1 MASSADIKMNEFA
14 TATDG
19 AYIYAEAADG
29 SQVKISKA
37 SLASLIKTL
46 IGEATSSASGLMS
59 ASDKKS
65 QFKAKGWSLYE
76 INNADTATDRGIYRF
91 NAASGEESTRN
102 PILGNK
108 WGILIVFTAHSDMN
122 PIAQLFI
129 PSSNNFICL
138 RQNYNYGG
146 IAGVTWNRISFQ

>member
-1 MASSADIKMNEFA
+1 MASTADIRMNQA
-14 TATDG
+14 TVASDG
-19 AYIYAEAADG
+19 SYVYAEAADG
-29 SQVKISKA
+29 SLVKISKA

-46 IGEATSSASGLMS
+46 IGEATNATSGLMS
-59 ASDKKS
+59 ANDKMS
-65 QFKAKGWSLYE
+65 QFNAKGWSLYE

-91 NAASGEESTRN
+91 NASSGEESTRN
-102 PILGNK
+102 PILGNN
-108 WGILIVFTAHSDMN
+108 WGILIVFTAHSDIN

-129 PSSNNFICL
+129 PSSGNFICL